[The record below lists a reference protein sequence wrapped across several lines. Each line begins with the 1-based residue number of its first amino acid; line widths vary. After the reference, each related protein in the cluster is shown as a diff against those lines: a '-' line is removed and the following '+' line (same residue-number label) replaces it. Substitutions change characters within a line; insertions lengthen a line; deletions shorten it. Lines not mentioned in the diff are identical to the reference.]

1 MHYLRYQIQRY
12 FIPFLENS
20 KLQCDQDNAEQT
32 QSISALKEHLNLII
46 SDVSEFKDEN
56 QDSIELI
63 ERSVTNVRNQVE
75 DFTHSQKTLTSFVN
89 NFKQD
94 VEISIA
100 GYLTHFTKYIGKY
113 YIGIFL
119 IELHLEL

>member
-1 MHYLRYQIQRY
+1 M
-12 FIPFLENS
+12 
-20 KLQCDQDNAEQT
+20 QCDQDNAEQK
-32 QSISALKEHLNLII
+32 QSIAALKEHLNLII
-46 SDVSEFKDEN
+46 SDVSEFKEEN

-63 ERSVTNVRNQVE
+63 ESAVTNVRNQVE

-100 GYLTHFTKYIGKY
+100 GYLTHFTKYIGK
-113 YIGIFL
+113 
-119 IELHLEL
+119 